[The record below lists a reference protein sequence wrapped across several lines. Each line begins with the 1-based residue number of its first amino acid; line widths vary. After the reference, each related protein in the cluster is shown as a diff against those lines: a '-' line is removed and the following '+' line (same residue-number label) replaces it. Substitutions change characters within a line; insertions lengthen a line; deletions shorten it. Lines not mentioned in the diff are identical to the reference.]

1 MKAKVTSGSEKP
13 DRRAIFVMD
22 PQNHADRLGPL
33 MRAAQDGDSAAYLR
47 LLKEITPLLRRAVR
61 QRRKFLQSSD
71 IEDLVQDILLSL
83 HSVRATYDP
92 ARPFLPWLMT
102 IANNRMAD
110 GSRRQMRRTANEVS
124 VAEYPETFSDAPTNT
139 NTMETRFGDREA
151 LHKAIGRLPGGQR
164 RAVEMLKLREMSLKE
179 AASASGMSVAA
190 LKVAVHRG
198 MNTLRKALSVE
209 A

>member
-1 MKAKVTSGSEKP
+1 
-13 DRRAIFVMD
+13 MD
-22 PQNHADRLGPL
+22 PQNQADRLGLL

-47 LLKEITPLLRRAVR
+47 LLKEIAPLLRRAVR
-61 QRRKFLQSSD
+61 QQRKFLQPSD
-71 IEDLVQDILLSL
+71 VEDLVQDILLSL

-92 ARPFLPWLMT
+92 ARPFLPWLRT

-110 GSRRQMRRTANEVS
+110 GSRRQMRRAAHEVS

-139 NTMETRFGDREA
+139 LETRYGDPEA
-151 LHKAIGRLPGGQR
+151 LHKAIGRLPSGQR

-179 AASASGMSVAA
+179 AASASGMSVVA

-198 MNTLRKALSVE
+198 MNTLRKVLSVE

>member
-1 MKAKVTSGSEKP
+1 
-13 DRRAIFVMD
+13 MD
-22 PQNHADRLGPL
+22 PQNQTDRLGLL

-47 LLKEITPLLRRAVR
+47 LLREITPLLRRAVR
-61 QRRKFLQSSD
+61 QQRKFLQACD

-92 ARPFLPWLMT
+92 ARPFRPWLLT
-102 IANNRMAD
+102 IARNRMAD
-110 GSRRQMRRTANEVS
+110 GSRRQMRRSANEVS
-124 VAEYPETFSDAPTNT
+124 VAEYPETFSVAPTNT
-139 NTMETRFGDREA
+139 LETRYGDPEA
-151 LHKAIGRLPGGQR
+151 LRQAIGRLPSGQR

-198 MNTLRKALSVE
+198 MNSLRKALSVE